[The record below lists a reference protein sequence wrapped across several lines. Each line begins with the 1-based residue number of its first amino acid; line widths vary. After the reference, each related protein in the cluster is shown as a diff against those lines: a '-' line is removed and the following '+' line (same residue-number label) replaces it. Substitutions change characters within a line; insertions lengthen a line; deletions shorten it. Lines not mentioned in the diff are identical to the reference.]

1 MNIKKLIKKYLR
13 SSWYDLEDA
22 IALKGLNILNY
33 LKEKYGEKDAAT
45 MMCEFFFICISV
57 DGYLKRNE
65 YDFMRNIYKFDS
77 FEEVGEICKK
87 YRGDKYKDVI
97 KKFITLFTD
106 DLKKEVIELCVII
119 FCVDG
124 EIDYYESEFLDTIC
138 NKKSW

>member
-13 SSWYDLEDA
+13 TSWYDLEDA
-22 IALKGLNILNY
+22 AALKGLNILNY
-33 LKEKYGEKDAAT
+33 LKEKYGEKDALTAIY
-45 MMCEFFFICISV
+45 EFFFICISV

-65 YDFMRNIYKFDS
+65 YDFMRDLFQFDS

-124 EIDYYESEFLDTIC
+124 EIDYFESEFLNTIC
-138 NKKSW
+138 N